1 MKAIFAIAASL
12 ILYTSCQPSVSREEM
27 KKEIFNTEKAFE
39 KMAAEKG
46 VAEAFAFFAD
56 PDGVIN
62 RNDSI
67 IKGKEGIK
75 GYYDIRGQ
83 TRASVSW
90 TPDFI
95 DVSDDGTL
103 GYTYGR
109 YTWKVRGDS
118 GRLTEFTGIF
128 HTVWKRQPDGTWRY
142 VWD

>member
-1 MKAIFAIAASL
+1 MKTLLTIAAG
-12 ILYTSCQPSVSREEM
+12 ILCITCQPSVRREEM
-27 KKEIFNTEKAFE
+27 KQEIFQTEKAFE

-56 PDGVIN
+56 PDGVIS

-75 GYYDIRGQ
+75 GYYEKRGQ
-83 TRASVSW
+83 TRASVNW
-90 TPDFI
+90 IPDFI

-109 YTWKVRGDS
+109 YIW
-118 GRLTEFTGIF
+118 E
-128 HTVWKRQPDGTWRY
+128 
-142 VWD
+142 

>member
-1 MKAIFAIAASL
+1 MKTLLTIAAG
-12 ILYTSCQPSVSREEM
+12 ILCITCQPSVSREEL
-27 KKEIFNTEKAFE
+27 KQEIFQTEKAFE
-39 KMAAEKG
+39 KMATEKG
-46 VAEAFAFFAD
+46 AAEAFAFFAD

-67 IKGKEGIK
+67 IRGKKGIQ
-75 GYYDIRGQ
+75 GYYEKRGQ
-83 TRASVSW
+83 TRATVSW